1 MYIFLSHGVTFWMFF
16 EGRRK
21 LSKPWRITMRTE
33 MSQNIW
39 IQLSQYADH
48 LNYLEKIPWWNMN
61 SRKSKQLSPLI
72 AKWHPTLGGQVF
84 TRRRETGSEC
94 VSSSRSPSSRNGQE
108 MDLCTFDFKPLCTA
122 YLIYGYLGR
131 IVRPRNDCFIFLTY
145 TRSLD
150 LNKVFDAI
158 GSKFNFF
165 PCGRHI

>member
-1 MYIFLSHGVTFWMFF
+1 
-16 EGRRK
+16 
-21 LSKPWRITMRTE
+21 
-33 MSQNIW
+33 
-39 IQLSQYADH
+39 
-48 LNYLEKIPWWNMN
+48 MN

-165 PCGRHI
+165 PCGGTSNSSLISHESYHTATNRKHLCARSKPLDT